1 MTRGDDDLNKFTPL
15 PTTYTDSSMPPS
27 TTSTETTFGKAE
39 HADDGESGIT
49 LTEEDTSILVQYINP
64 QYLKPDTI
72 HSVNELFC
80 ERSSVQLKDFL
91 NIQIAD
97 KIKIL
102 IDNIDAEEKLGN
114 GHYPELYSVGTS
126 DQWIVKGPSH
136 KRRYLQY
143 QAPDSDTLY
152 DEVNAYLA
160 STSSED
166 RADKGRLIGSIL
178 SLLQHK
184 LFQHPVFAN
193 YLHVITSLVPTSYR
207 SEVRRFRPGL
217 DYTVAHYG
225 GMTKE
230 PRLDATLCFVKDD
243 DSSGAGGSGVTA
255 GAKVA
260 SADKDAECDD
270 DEEEEEEEGEAE
282 GPWSSGDVGG
292 FECYIEAE
300 EGDDNA
306 EAAEVFQSSY
316 SASVSKKRSASSYT
330 QDAAPSDEHVSKK
343 AKTTA
348 SATSTIVPTIDRDVQ
363 GAGDQEDEHED
374 ECDDDESESTN
385 KGEDSTSLLSI
396 SPGFNVLNLVMR
408 DDGVMRFIKYVSANA
423 PSSRYDV
430 SVEYEYKQQV

>member
-1 MTRGDDDLNKFTPL
+1 MTRGDDDLNTFAPL
-15 PTTYTDSSMPPS
+15 PTIHPDPS
-27 TTSTETTFGKAE
+27 LLPYTTSTDITTGKAD
-39 HADDGESGIT
+39 HADDSSLT
-49 LTEEDTSILVQYINP
+49 LTEEDTAILALYINP
-64 QYLKPDTI
+64 QYLKPETI

-80 ERSSVQLKDFL
+80 EQSSLQLKDFL
-91 NIQIAD
+91 NVQIAD
-97 KIKIL
+97 KIKFL
-102 IDNIDAEEKLGN
+102 IDNTDQEENLGN

-126 DQWIVKGPSH
+126 DRWIVKGSSH

-160 STSSED
+160 STSTED
-166 RADKGRLIGSIL
+166 RADKGQLIGSIL

-184 LFQHPVFAN
+184 LFQHPVFTK
-193 YLHVITSLVPTSYR
+193 YLRVITELVPTSYR

-243 DSSGAGGSGVTA
+243 YSSGGGGVAA
-255 GAKVA
+255 GANVA
-260 SADKDAECDD
+260 TSDGDDD
-270 DEEEEEEEGEAE
+270 DEEEGEDE

-316 SASVSKKRSASSYT
+316 SASSSKKWSASSHT
-330 QDAAPSDEHVSKK
+330 QDAISADEHVHKK

-348 SATSTIVPTIDRDVQ
+348 SATTTATASTTDNGEYQ
-363 GAGDQEDEHED
+363 GAGDQEDGHDDED
-374 ECDDDESESTN
+374 DDDDDDEESESSTN

-408 DDGVMRFIKYVSANA
+408 DDRVMRFIKYVSANA

-430 SVEYEYKQQV
+430 SVEYEYNHQVKE

>member
-1 MTRGDDDLNKFTPL
+1 MTRGDDDLNTFTPF
-15 PTTYTDSSMPPS
+15 PS
-27 TTSTETTFGKAE
+27 THPDPSLLPFVTSTDVSTGKTE
-39 HADDGESGIT
+39 HTDDGDSGIT
-49 LTEEDTSILVQYINP
+49 LTEEDTAILAPYINP
-64 QYLKPDTI
+64 QYLKPETI

-80 ERSSVQLKDFL
+80 EQSSLQLKDFL

-126 DQWIVKGPSH
+126 DQWVVKGPSH

-143 QAPDSDTLY
+143 QAPNSDTLY

-160 STSSED
+160 STSTED

-184 LFQHPVFAN
+184 LFQHPVFAK
-193 YLHVITSLVPTSYR
+193 YLRVITELVPTSYR

-243 DSSGAGGSGVTA
+243 DDGSGGVAA

-260 SADKDAECDD
+260 TADEDDEHDD
-270 DEEEEEEEGEAE
+270 DKEEEEEGGDE

-316 SASVSKKRSASSYT
+316 SASASKKRPASSHS
-330 QDAAPSDEHVSKK
+330 QDVTSSDEHVHKK
-343 AKTTA
+343 TKTTPN
-348 SATSTIVPTIDRDVQ
+348 ATTTADDRQ
-363 GAGDQEDEHED
+363 GASEQDDEQDDED
-374 ECDDDESESTN
+374 DDDESESSTN
-385 KGEDSTSLLSI
+385 KGDDSTSLLSI

-408 DDGVMRFIKYVSANA
+408 DDRVMRFIKYVSANA

-430 SVEYEYKQQV
+430 SVEYEYNHQVKE